1 MIKLA
6 SYILLEL
13 AAIGCLVSA
22 FLLTGGSS
30 ETAFI
35 GLAGGAAMASL
46 GMAALL
52 SNEVV
57 KSRRVEKSLCFKP
70 SVTRSTNYA
79 RPRRQSR
86 QT

>member
-6 SYILLEL
+6 TYIFLDL

-30 ETAFI
+30 ETAFV
-35 GLAGGAAMASL
+35 GLAGGAGIASL
-46 GMAALL
+46 GMAALMAK
-52 SNEVV
+52 EMII
-57 KSRRVEKSLCFKP
+57 SRRVEKSLCFRR

-86 QT
+86 